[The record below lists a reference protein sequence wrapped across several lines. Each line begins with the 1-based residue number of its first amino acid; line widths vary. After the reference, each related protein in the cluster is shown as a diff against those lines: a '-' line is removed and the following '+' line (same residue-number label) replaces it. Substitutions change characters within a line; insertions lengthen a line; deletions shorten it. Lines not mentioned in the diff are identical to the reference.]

1 MCPEIFA
8 LKIACKFI
16 LDLRKF
22 KLLIL
27 YYFYPFV
34 LSVDGLLGKEA
45 HIVLANLSQLMAEK
59 MEEPIL
65 HMCSWF
71 NGLIVIAVAQSYSLM
86 IRGYRLTRTL

>member
-34 LSVDGLLGKEA
+34 LSVDGLLGKED
-45 HIVLANLSQLMAEK
+45 HVVLTNLSQLMAEK

-71 NGLIVIAVAQSYSLM
+71 NGLIVIAVARSYSLM
-86 IRGYRLTRTL
+86 IREYRLTRTL

>member
-1 MCPEIFA
+1 MSVNICSEDSLNLFWT
-8 LKIACKFI
+8 LEK
-16 LDLRKF
+16 L

-27 YYFYPFV
+27 YYFYLFV

-71 NGLIVIAVAQSYSLM
+71 NGLIVITVARSY
-86 IRGYRLTRTL
+86 

>member
-1 MCPEIFA
+1 MCPAIFA

-16 LDLRKF
+16 FWSFEKF
-22 KLLIL
+22 KLLII

-34 LSVDGLLGKEA
+34 LSVDGLLGKES
-45 HIVLANLSQLMAEK
+45 HIVLANLSQLVAEK

-71 NGLIVIAVAQSYSLM
+71 NGLIVITVARLYSFM
-86 IRGYRLTRTL
+86 IRT